1 MIDEKKATDVLKT
14 LAALELGQWPGLCE
28 NILLDDARAIFSID
42 DQWHGSGRL
51 GSESR
56 RIDWY
61 PVSAEHFPEGLRL
74 WVSDDHIVFIDA
86 VRPELSGGLDELLL
100 ALGQPLE
107 RLTSYLGTLPIEN
120 SEWVY
125 PERGLT
131 LFINPANHRLL
142 RIAVYRPTGL
152 QEYCKF
158 LRLDLQ
164 RVRLPLS
171 EQRISGEQQ

>member
-14 LAALELGQWPGLCE
+14 LAALELGHWSGLRQ
-28 NILLDDARAIFSID
+28 NTSLDDARAVFSID

-61 PVSAEHFPEGLRL
+61 PVAAELFPEGLRL
-74 WVSDDHIVFIDA
+74 WVSGDHIVFIDA
-86 VRPELSGGLDELLL
+86 VRPELPGGLDKLML
-100 ALGQPLE
+100 ALGQPPE

-131 LFINPANHRLL
+131 LFVNPVNQRLL
-142 RIAVYRPTGL
+142 RIAVYGPTSL

-164 RVRLPLS
+164 RIRLPLS
-171 EQRISGEQQ
+171 EQRISGGQQ